1 MTVKQAEEYL
11 LGNGTEQFFFSNITE
26 PVEQELQRFSLQSH
40 IQHCINEK
48 IISNENYGIYCAYTW
63 TSNHKN
69 PSVLAQIEKM
79 VRDTKNKLLAAEGQI
94 EQIYQQQVDQ
104 CDFRKTH
111 LPFADKKNLQSYL
124 RYFFKTIYGTK
135 YEIIKFQIK
144 LAILKQYQ
152 REIEDF
158 HRDLQKKIN
167 RMEQFQSFLNET
179 AAESLQDVDKYLD
192 KNIPEYYS
200 SVIREITEK
209 FKEKRGPNFFGDE
222 RFFGSLLPLL
232 AAGKDKLLE
241 RLLSICQRVILVQPY
256 FHYSFE
262 DELLER
268 ANAVSNYENRDV
280 LSKEDLFK
288 QLYLLLHEHAVIQI
302 EVYNYTQEH
311 RHEESYFIGDFYS
324 QFMDYALEKENESR
338 HYKVGCAH
346 EKKST
351 GIEKLTLMGG
361 FQIKDLLYYRNGE
374 KYYQAY
380 VANGYNFHAGDL
392 PSREVAQKRL

>member
-1 MTVKQAEEYL
+1 M
-11 LGNGTEQFFFSNITE
+11 
-26 PVEQELQRFSLQSH
+26 
-40 IQHCINEK
+40 
-48 IISNENYGIYCAYTW
+48 
-63 TSNHKN
+63 
-69 PSVLAQIEKM
+69 
-79 VRDTKNKLLAAEGQI
+79 
-94 EQIYQQQVDQ
+94 
-104 CDFRKTH
+104 
-111 LPFADKKNLQSYL
+111 
-124 RYFFKTIYGTK
+124 RYFFKSIYGTK

-152 REIEDF
+152 VEIEDF

-167 RMEQFQSFLNET
+167 SIEQIQSFLMQV
-179 AAESLQDVDKYLD
+179 ASESLQDTDEYMD

-200 SVIREITEK
+200 NVIREITAK
-209 FKEKRGPNFFGDE
+209 LKEKRGSNFFADE

-232 AAGKDKLLE
+232 EAGKSTLLE
-241 RLLSICQRVILVQPY
+241 RLLIVCQREILNQSN
-256 FHYSFE
+256 FHRSFE

-268 ANAVSNYENRDV
+268 ANARSNYENRDV

-288 QLYLLLHEHAVIQI
+288 QLYLLLQENAAIQI

-324 QFMDYALEKENESR
+324 KFMDYALEKENESR

-380 VANGYNFHAGDL
+380 VSNGYNFHAGHL
-392 PSREVAQKRL
+392 PSRETAQKGL